1 MKKYLKEENLD
12 VLAQTYEDLEDDSH
26 VLHLWEPFDVNID
39 ENYKFVEDGFLFSF
53 LSHLIYV
60 IGFPIL
66 FIIQKLFFGFKI
78 YGINNSKSTYKIG
91 KVTVS
96 NHIHFIDCTM
106 IAMTNILDKTYFTSL
121 ESNFK
126 IPIVRKLI
134 KLLHA
139 IPIPKDIRYTKR
151 FMKNIDFLLNNGK
164 GVHFYPEG
172 SLWPYYQKLRKFK
185 NGAFSFAV
193 RNNVPVI
200 PYVFKFEKV
209 TGIRKYIKKKPF
221 IRLYILEPEFPNTNL
236 NYKEAVNELKNRV
249 HSKMEEA
256 INK

>member
-1 MKKYLKEENLD
+1 M
-12 VLAQTYEDLEDDSH
+12 
-26 VLHLWEPFDVNID
+26 
-39 ENYKFVEDGFLFSF
+39 
-53 LSHLIYV
+53 
-60 IGFPIL
+60 
-66 FIIQKLFFGFKI
+66 
-78 YGINNSKSTYKIG
+78 
-91 KVTVS
+91 
-96 NHIHFIDCTM
+96 
-106 IAMTNILDKTYFTSL
+106 
-121 ESNFK
+121 
-126 IPIVRKLI
+126 
-134 KLLHA
+134 
-139 IPIPKDIRYTKR
+139 
-151 FMKNIDFLLNNGK
+151 
-164 GVHFYPEG
+164 
-172 SLWPYYQKLRKFK
+172 WPYYQKLRKFK